1 MAIANA
7 TLAAGS
13 TDILTVPAN
22 TKYAVLNIVVCNN
35 SGSAQTFDLHF
46 RPAGEAIDNEN
57 RVANTIT
64 VDAADTFVW
73 DMSRIILEETDVISF
88 NNSSTSLSATIS
100 YMVA

>member
-7 TLAAGS
+7 TLAAGT
-13 TDILTVPAN
+13 TDILTVPAS
-22 TKYAVLNIVVCNN
+22 TKYAVLNIMVCNN

-57 RVANTIT
+57 RVANTVTI
-64 VDAADTFVW
+64 DAEDTFIW
-73 DMSRIILEETDVISF
+73 DFSRVILDETDVVSF
-88 NNSSTSLSATIS
+88 NNSSANLSATIS